1 MSAIDV
7 TVVIPTYDRETRL
20 AFALEA
26 LAEQTLAR
34 DRFEVI
40 VVRAPNKAP
49 QRRRGSASPSG
60 LRDRSGLL
68 TEAPPDLEVTFLR
81 GEVAGPAAQ
90 RNVGWR
96 AARGRL
102 VAFTDDDCRPA
113 ADWLE
118 RLLAAE
124 PAGETILQGRTIAD
138 PDERHLLLGFARS
151 MEVERFDPWAPT
163 CNIAYPRALLERV
176 DGFDESFADAWGED
190 TDLALRAI
198 AAGAEQH
205 FIEDAVVRHAVLPRR
220 LGRALGDAV
229 RRSDIHIV
237 VARHP
242 QQRAALDMRLFTKRR
257 HAWVLLGFAGLAFA
271 RRHPLAALAAW
282 APYLRTY
289 RPGPGVSLG
298 RRLWWLAV
306 VMPRRLL
313 LDSTHVGAMAV
324 SSVRHRTPV
333 I

>member
-1 MSAIDV
+1 MSAVDV

-26 LAEQTLAR
+26 LAEQTLEKE
-34 DRFEVI
+34 RFEVI
-40 VVRAPNKAP
+40 VVRAPGGA
-49 QRRRGSASPSG
+49 RGP
-60 LRDRSGLL
+60 L

-81 GEVAGPAAQ
+81 SEVAGPAAQ

-102 VAFTDDDCRPA
+102 IAFTDDDCRPEP
-113 ADWLE
+113 DWLE
-118 RLLAAE
+118 HLLAAE
-124 PAGETILQGRTIAD
+124 AGEDAILQGKTIAD
-138 PDERHLLLGFARS
+138 PDERHLFLGFART
-151 MEVERFDPWAPT
+151 MEIERFDPWAPT

-176 DGFDESFADAWGED
+176 NGFDESFADAWGED

-198 AAGAEQH
+198 GAGGEQR
-205 FIEDAVVRHAVLPRR
+205 FIENAVVRHAVLPRR
-220 LGRALGDAV
+220 LGQALGDAV

-242 QQRAALDMRLFTKRR
+242 QQREALDMGLFTKRR

-271 RRHPLAALAAW
+271 RRNPVVALLAW
-282 APYLRTY
+282 VPYLHTY
-289 RPGPGVSLG
+289 RPGPGWTVG
-298 RRLWWLAV
+298 RTLWWLAV

-324 SSVRHRTPV
+324 SSIRHRTPV

>member
-1 MSAIDV
+1 MSAVDV

-26 LAEQTLAR
+26 LAEQTLPKE
-34 DRFEVI
+34 RFEVI
-40 VVRAPNKAP
+40 VVRAPGGAN
-49 QRRRGSASPSG
+49 
-60 LRDRSGLL
+60 GLL
-68 TEAPPDLEVTFLR
+68 TEAPPDLEVRFLHS
-81 GEVAGPAAQ
+81 EVAGPAAQ

-102 VAFTDDDCRPA
+102 IAFTDDDCRPA
-113 ADWLE
+113 PDWLE
-118 RLLAAE
+118 GLLAAD
-124 PAGETILQGRTIAD
+124 AGEEVILQGKTIPD
-138 PDERHLLLGFARS
+138 PDEQHLFLGFART
-151 MEVERFDPWAPT
+151 MEIERFDPWAPT

-198 AAGAEQH
+198 DAGGEQR
-205 FIEDAVVRHAVLPRR
+205 FVEDAVVRHAVLPRR

-229 RRSDIHIV
+229 RRSDIHVV

-257 HAWVLLGFAGLAFA
+257 HAWILLGFAGLIFA
-271 RRHPLAALAAW
+271 RRAPLIAVVAW
-282 APYLRTY
+282 VPYLRTY
-289 RPGPGVSLG
+289 RPGPGWTVG
-298 RRLWWLAV
+298 RTLWWLLV